1 MTKENT
7 ESTHRNTLIIIGNG
21 FDLAHE
27 MPIYK
32 FHVEKLT
39 TSYTDFIKSQ
49 ILKDCQYRHTD
60 GTDLSS
66 YPRYLKF
73 DIPKGDESAILKNIS
88 DLLKSEFKLK
98 SKKYKILNSFFGH
111 LMNKQKLKG
120 WVDIEYEYFDLLT
133 FLFETG
139 GDIFKFNEEFSLII
153 EGLKKHLQDIEINIK
168 KECKTKVE
176 IQAHFDEIIQQ
187 YTNIGN
193 VKILNFNYTSTP
205 ELYLTPCENMVEMN
219 YIHGKLF
226 DEQNPIIFGYGN
238 EAHLKYKQIEDSGNK
253 DYLKFLKSY
262 AYLQTNNYHNLLRF
276 IDSDNFDVV
285 IMGHSCGMSDG
296 VMLKTIFEH
305 SNCQNIIIKYYQYKN
320 SDGKIVNDFFS
331 KTQEIARHFSDK
343 AMFRKKVLPISNPA
357 VTPLVPLL
365 G

>member
-7 ESTHRNTLIIIGNG
+7 ESNRHNTLILIGNG

-32 FHVEKLT
+32 FYDEKLS
-39 TSYTDFIKSQ
+39 TSYRDFIISQ
-49 ILKDCQYRHTD
+49 ILKDFIYQNLDDTN
-60 GTDLSS
+60 LAS

-73 DIPKGDESAILKNIS
+73 DNPKGDKKVIS
-88 DLLKSEFKLK
+88 TDMYSLLRSGANLNNKE
-98 SKKYKILNSFFGH
+98 YKILNSFFGH
-111 LMNKQKLKG
+111 LMNIQKLKG
-120 WVDIEYEYFDLLT
+120 WVDIECEYFDLLT

-168 KECKTKVE
+168 KECKPKAE

-187 YTNIGN
+187 YTDIGN
-193 VKILNFNYTSTP
+193 VQILNFNYTSTP
-205 ELYLTPCENMVEMN
+205 ELYLTQYENRVEVN

-226 DEQNPIIFGYGN
+226 DEQNPIIFGYGD
-238 EAHLKYKQIEDSGNK
+238 EAHPKYKQIEDSGNK

-262 AYLQTNNYHNLLRF
+262 AYLQTNNYHNFLRF

-305 SNCQNIIIKYYQYKN
+305 PNCQNIIIKYYQYIN
-320 SDGKIVNDFFS
+320 NEGKAINDFFV

-357 VTPLVPLL
+357 VTPLIPV
-365 G
+365 